1 MHKAPVLRRYLLQK
15 SRHFDLP
22 CNSAQ
27 KVYPVFLSHKFISGG
42 EFQGHVDYGDGNV
55 CSEEA
60 THALVFMVVA
70 LNNSWKLPIAHFFT
84 SSIRSEIQA
93 NLLTLAI
100 SYVNETGAL
109 LTNITCDNAATNL
122 SSLRLLGANVS
133 NHLNLKVSLDLTNVM
148 NIPILVVLDP
158 CHILKLV
165 RGTLHDCGIIYSTE
179 ESAPAMW
186 QHISCLH
193 DLQSAEGLHLGN
205 KLTASHV
212 HYGRQKMKV
221 YLAAQ
226 VISNSVADALE
237 YCQAKVKGW
246 EDRDVSGTC
255 RFLRVF
261 NMLFDRMNSRNP
273 FGKFLKSP
281 FSAYTKDEI
290 LQDFSVGEA
299 FILSLGTQQPQ
310 LGTANYEPQSK
321 KSKPES
327 LVLNGPR
334 KKGFIGFLVNIA
346 TFKKMYELYVQ
357 TGYLQYLL
365 TYKTSQAGLKQKC
378 FYNALMTENNSFST
392 GFSFIFIVSLFSQNI

>member
-1 MHKAPVLRRYLLQK
+1 
-15 SRHFDLP
+15 
-22 CNSAQ
+22 
-27 KVYPVFLSHKFISGG
+27 
-42 EFQGHVDYGDGNV
+42 
-55 CSEEA
+55 
-60 THALVFMVVA
+60 
-70 LNNSWKLPIAHFFT
+70 
-84 SSIRSEIQA
+84 
-93 NLLTLAI
+93 
-100 SYVNETGAL
+100 
-109 LTNITCDNAATNL
+109 
-122 SSLRLLGANVS
+122 
-133 NHLNLKVSLDLTNVM
+133 
-148 NIPILVVLDP
+148 
-158 CHILKLV
+158 
-165 RGTLHDCGIIYSTE
+165 
-179 ESAPAMW
+179 
-186 QHISCLH
+186 
-193 DLQSAEGLHLGN
+193 
-205 KLTASHV
+205 
-212 HYGRQKMKV
+212 
-221 YLAAQ
+221 
-226 VISNSVADALE
+226 
-237 YCQAKVKGW
+237 VKGW